1 MKVECF
7 LFVCFFVVFFFFVFF
22 FSFQVIRLR
31 GPTATFAMM
40 RRFCMCSIVKVEELV
55 PRAQHLVF
63 VIWGGKQK
71 KKTTTGKKTTKE
83 KKKKRRKKSCP
94 TWCSAGCNG

>member
-1 MKVECF
+1 
-7 LFVCFFVVFFFFVFF
+7 
-22 FSFQVIRLR
+22 
-31 GPTATFAMM
+31 
-40 RRFCMCSIVKVEELV
+40 MCSIVKVEELV

-83 KKKKRRKKSCP
+83 KKKKKRRKKSCP